1 MVYDN
6 DHYHASALLHNKKKG
21 AADVT
26 WKLTGC
32 SNWRAYCQHPALHP
46 SRHVEPLSLNDR
58 FHLYPQRAYYLL
70 TPSAAT
76 ETAESEEAWMKE
88 KPGTLLSRKQP
99 ITTLPL
105 SSLYRKLIRMLACSK
120 PALRVAH

>member
-6 DHYHASALLHNKKKG
+6 DHYHASALLHNKKKS

-70 TPSAAT
+70 
-76 ETAESEEAWMKE
+76 
-88 KPGTLLSRKQP
+88 LLSC
-99 ITTLPL
+99 I
-105 SSLYRKLIRMLACSK
+105 S
-120 PALRVAH
+120 

>member
-32 SNWRAYCQHPALHP
+32 SSWRAYCQHPALHP
-46 SRHVEPLSLNDR
+46 SRHVEPLPLNDR

-70 TPSAAT
+70 VIAVLHFMMYLSYNAQDPIC
-76 ETAESEEAWMKE
+76 
-88 KPGTLLSRKQP
+88 GNRDSRK
-99 ITTLPL
+99 
-105 SSLYRKLIRMLACSK
+105 
-120 PALRVAH
+120 